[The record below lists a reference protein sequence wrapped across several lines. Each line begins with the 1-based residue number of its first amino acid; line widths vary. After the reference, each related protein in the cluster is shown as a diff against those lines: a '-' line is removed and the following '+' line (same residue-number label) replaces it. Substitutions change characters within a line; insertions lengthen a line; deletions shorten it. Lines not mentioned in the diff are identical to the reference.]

1 MHAHDAHDTTEHLVL
16 AERRDAALILT
27 LNRADAGN
35 AIGTDTAR
43 ALARR
48 IESTRGDESIRT
60 IVLTGAGDRY
70 FCTGGDVK
78 AYARLESPAELD
90 RAFGLMR
97 DVCDAI
103 ENLPCPVIA
112 AVNGYAVG
120 GGAELML
127 ACDLRIAAANAQIGF
142 PQSRLGIMPGWDGTE
157 RLLRTVGRANAA
169 RLLFSGIR
177 VGAADGLALGL
188 IDEVVPAGEALAQ
201 ALALAATFAEVA
213 PLSLGAIK
221 HALRDAGSAD
231 RAGARARAREALA
244 RLWFSA
250 DHKEAERAF
259 MEKRAPRFTG
269 R

>member
-90 RAFGLMR
+90 QAFGLMR
-97 DVCDAI
+97 DVCVATATQ
-103 ENLPCPVIA
+103 EQGKQQQRRGGKNLTRH
-112 AVNGYAVG
+112 G
-120 GGAELML
+120 
-127 ACDLRIAAANAQIGF
+127 DHWRILTPKA
-142 PQSRLGIMPGWDGTE
+142 
-157 RLLRTVGRANAA
+157 
-169 RLLFSGIR
+169 
-177 VGAADGLALGL
+177 
-188 IDEVVPAGEALAQ
+188 
-201 ALALAATFAEVA
+201 
-213 PLSLGAIK
+213 
-221 HALRDAGSAD
+221 
-231 RAGARARAREALA
+231 AREA
-244 RLWFSA
+244 
-250 DHKEAERAF
+250 
-259 MEKRAPRFTG
+259 
-269 R
+269 